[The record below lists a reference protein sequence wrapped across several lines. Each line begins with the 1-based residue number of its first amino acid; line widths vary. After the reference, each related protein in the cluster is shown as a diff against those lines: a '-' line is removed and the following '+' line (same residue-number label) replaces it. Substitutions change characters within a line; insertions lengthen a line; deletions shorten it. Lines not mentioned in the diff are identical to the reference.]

1 MMQRLQ
7 RPLALILS
15 MLLIIMPM
23 APLQAAIIGNETIIN
38 QAPSALTRDNMQELL
53 GQESARQQLQAW
65 GISPE
70 LITARINRLT
80 DAELA
85 RINQEADTLKAGGT
99 NVLGIL
105 LIIFIVFVITDVI
118 GATNIFPFIRPVK

>member
-38 QAPSALTRDNMQELL
+38 QAPSALTRDHMQALL

-65 GISPE
+65 GVSPE

-118 GATNIFPFIRPVK
+118 GATNIFPFIHPVK

>member
-1 MMQRLQ
+1 MMQLLQ

-38 QAPSALTRDNMQELL
+38 QAPSALTRDNMQALL

-65 GISPE
+65 GVSPE

-118 GATNIFPFIRPVK
+118 GATNIFPFIHPVK

>member
-1 MMQRLQ
+1 MQLLQ

-23 APLQAAIIGNETIIN
+23 APLQAAIISNEALIN

-53 GQESARQQLQAW
+53 GQESARQQMQAW

-85 RINQEADTLKAGGT
+85 RINQETDTLKAGGT
-99 NVLGIL
+99 NVLGVL

-118 GATNIFPFIRPVK
+118 GATNIFPFIHPVK

>member
-1 MMQRLQ
+1 MMQLLQ

-38 QAPSALTRDNMQELL
+38 QAPSALTRDHMQELL

-65 GISPE
+65 GVSPE

-118 GATNIFPFIRPVK
+118 GATNIFPFIHPVK

>member
-1 MMQRLQ
+1 MMQLLQ

-15 MLLIIMPM
+15 ILLIIMPM
-23 APLQAAIIGNETIIN
+23 APLQAAIIGNETLIN

-53 GQESARQQLQAW
+53 GQESARQQMQAW

-85 RINQEADTLKAGGT
+85 RINQETNTLKAGGT
-99 NVLGIL
+99 NVLGVL

-118 GATNIFPFIRPVK
+118 GATNIFPFIHPVK

>member
-1 MMQRLQ
+1 MQLLQ

-23 APLQAAIIGNETIIN
+23 APLQAAIIGNETLIN

-53 GQESARQQLQAW
+53 GQESARQQMQAW
-65 GISPE
+65 GVSPE

-99 NVLGIL
+99 NVLGVL

-118 GATNIFPFIRPVK
+118 GATNIFPFIHPVK

>member
-1 MMQRLQ
+1 MMQLLQ

-23 APLQAAIIGNETIIN
+23 APLQAAIIGNEALIN

-53 GQESARQQLQAW
+53 GQESARQQMQAW

-85 RINQEADTLKAGGT
+85 RINQETDTLKAGGT
-99 NVLGIL
+99 NVLGVL

-118 GATNIFPFIRPVK
+118 GATNIFPFIHPVK

>member
-1 MMQRLQ
+1 MQLLQ

-23 APLQAAIIGNETIIN
+23 APLQAAIIGNEALIN

-53 GQESARQQLQAW
+53 GQESARQQMQAW
-65 GISPE
+65 GVSPE

-99 NVLGIL
+99 NVLGVL

-118 GATNIFPFIRPVK
+118 GATNIFPFIHPVK

>member
-1 MMQRLQ
+1 MQLLQ

-23 APLQAAIIGNETIIN
+23 APLQAAIIGNETLIN
-38 QAPSALTRDNMQELL
+38 QAPSALTRDHMQELL
-53 GQESARQQLQAW
+53 GQESARQQMQAW

-85 RINQEADTLKAGGT
+85 RINQETDTLKAGGT
-99 NVLGIL
+99 NVLGVL

-118 GATNIFPFIRPVK
+118 GATNIFPFIHPVK

>member
-1 MMQRLQ
+1 MQLLQ

-15 MLLIIMPM
+15 ILLIIMPM

-38 QAPSALTRDNMQELL
+38 QAPSALTRDHMQELL
-53 GQESARQQLQAW
+53 GQESARQQMQAW

-99 NVLGIL
+99 NVLGVL

-118 GATNIFPFIRPVK
+118 GATNIFPFIHPVK

>member
-1 MMQRLQ
+1 MMQLLQ
-7 RPLALILS
+7 RPLTLILS

-65 GISPE
+65 GVSPE

-118 GATNIFPFIRPVK
+118 GATNIFPFIHPVK

>member
-1 MMQRLQ
+1 MMQLLQ

-38 QAPSALTRDNMQELL
+38 QAPSALTRDHMQALL

-65 GISPE
+65 GVSPE

-118 GATNIFPFIRPVK
+118 GATNIFPFIHPVK

>member
-1 MMQRLQ
+1 MMQLLQ

-38 QAPSALTRDNMQELL
+38 QAPSALTRDTMQELL
-53 GQESARQQLQAW
+53 GQESARQQMQAW

-99 NVLGIL
+99 NVLGVL

-118 GATNIFPFIRPVK
+118 GATNIFPFIHPVK

>member
-1 MMQRLQ
+1 MQLLQ

-38 QAPSALTRDNMQELL
+38 QAPSALTRDHMQELL
-53 GQESARQQLQAW
+53 GQESARQQMQAW
-65 GISPE
+65 GVSPE

-99 NVLGIL
+99 NVLGVL

-118 GATNIFPFIRPVK
+118 GATNIFPFIHPVK

>member
-1 MMQRLQ
+1 MQLLQ

-23 APLQAAIIGNETIIN
+23 APLQAAIIGNETLIN

-53 GQESARQQLQAW
+53 GQESARQQMQAW

-85 RINQEADTLKAGGT
+85 RINQETDTLKAGGT
-99 NVLGIL
+99 NVLGVL

-118 GATNIFPFIRPVK
+118 GATNIFPFIHPVK

>member
-1 MMQRLQ
+1 MMQLLQ

-38 QAPSALTRDNMQELL
+38 QAPSALTRDHMQELL
-53 GQESARQQLQAW
+53 GQESARQQMQAW

-80 DAELA
+80 EAELA

-118 GATNIFPFIRPVK
+118 GATNIFPFIHPVK

>member
-1 MMQRLQ
+1 MMQLLQ

-23 APLQAAIIGNETIIN
+23 APLQAAIIGNETLIN

-53 GQESARQQLQAW
+53 GQESARQQMQAW

-85 RINQEADTLKAGGT
+85 RINQETDTLKAGGT
-99 NVLGIL
+99 NVLGVL

-118 GATNIFPFIRPVK
+118 GATNIFPFIHPVK

>member
-1 MMQRLQ
+1 MMQLLQ

-53 GQESARQQLQAW
+53 GQESARQQMQAW

-99 NVLGIL
+99 NVLGVL

-118 GATNIFPFIRPVK
+118 GATNIFPFIHPVK

>member
-1 MMQRLQ
+1 MMQLLQ

-23 APLQAAIIGNETIIN
+23 APLQAAIIGNETLIN

-53 GQESARQQLQAW
+53 GQESARQQMQAW

-99 NVLGIL
+99 NVLGVL

-118 GATNIFPFIRPVK
+118 GATNIFPFIHPVK

>member
-1 MMQRLQ
+1 MMQLLQ

-38 QAPSALTRDNMQELL
+38 QAPSALTRDNMQALL
-53 GQESARQQLQAW
+53 GQESARQQMQVW
-65 GISPE
+65 GVSPE
-70 LITARINRLT
+70 LITARIKRLT

-99 NVLGIL
+99 NVLGVL

-118 GATNIFPFIRPVK
+118 GATNIFPFIHPVK

>member
-1 MMQRLQ
+1 MMQLLQ

-15 MLLIIMPM
+15 ILLIIMPM

-53 GQESARQQLQAW
+53 GQESARQQMQAW
-65 GISPE
+65 GVSPE

-99 NVLGIL
+99 NVLGVL

-118 GATNIFPFIRPVK
+118 GATNIFPFIHPVK

>member
-1 MMQRLQ
+1 MMQLLQ

-53 GQESARQQLQAW
+53 GQESARQQMQAW

-85 RINQEADTLKAGGT
+85 RINQETDTLKAGGT
-99 NVLGIL
+99 NVLGVL

-118 GATNIFPFIRPVK
+118 GATNIFPFIHPVK

>member
-65 GISPE
+65 GVSPE

>member
-1 MMQRLQ
+1 MQLLQ

-23 APLQAAIIGNETIIN
+23 APLQAAIIGNETLIN

-53 GQESARQQLQAW
+53 GQESARQQMQAW

-99 NVLGIL
+99 NVLGVL

-118 GATNIFPFIRPVK
+118 GATNIFPFIHPVK